1 MVERRN
7 SEPRRIMKNGLR
19 AIALSAAFS
28 AMVLCAPA
36 AAQSLFGNRG
46 GDKIPGHSVH
56 NQAPDAPP
64 AALSWQDLMALE
76 VRVETPAPL
85 QTVFHVTYPDSV
97 KSRDGTVVR
106 IKGFMYPLEAGET
119 HTYFLLSA
127 SCPFCLPASSRGLG
141 ALSGGLGLD
150 ERCDSL
156 AALVIEARRGFVGE
170 NDGRPVDHGAGEPD
184 SLRLTVGQGRGTGTA
199 EFGHPEPFQHLP
211 TPRVVLGQA
220 GRGAGRGGRCR

>member
-7 SEPRRIMKNGLR
+7 SEPPRIMKNGLR
-19 AIALSAAFS
+19 AIALTAAFS
-28 AMVLCAPA
+28 ATILCAPA
-36 AAQSLFGNRG
+36 AGQSLFGNRG

-56 NQAPDAPP
+56 NQAPDASP
-64 AALSWQDLMALE
+64 AALSWQELMALE

-127 SCPFCLPASSRGLG
+127 LPPSCPFCLPASARGLVEVMCEEG
-141 ALSGGLGLD
+141 VRYTLEPVLLEGRFELLEDAATGLHYRLGN
-150 ERCDSL
+150 
-156 AALVIEARRGFVGE
+156 AR
-170 NDGRPVDHGAGEPD
+170 DAG
-184 SLRLTVGQGRGTGTA
+184 
-199 EFGHPEPFQHLP
+199 
-211 TPRVVLGQA
+211 
-220 GRGAGRGGRCR
+220 